1 MLSISIHEDDIDF
14 LHNILCSCYALYVH
28 THVSGKV
35 KLQLCY
41 VVYAYNT

>member
-1 MLSISIHEDDIDF
+1 MLSISIREDIIDF

-28 THVSGKV
+28 MHVRGKV

-41 VVYAYNT
+41 IVYVYNI